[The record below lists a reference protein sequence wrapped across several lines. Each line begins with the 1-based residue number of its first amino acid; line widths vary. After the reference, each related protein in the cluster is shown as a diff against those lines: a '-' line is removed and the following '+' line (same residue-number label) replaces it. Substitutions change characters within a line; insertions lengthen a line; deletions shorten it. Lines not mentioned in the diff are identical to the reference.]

1 MHTPPA
7 TSSAAFETAP
17 RLAFAAD
24 IAVGLACL
32 SALAMLATIVLLR
45 RDLFDAW
52 TGWFLGGFILSAGA
66 AHFAGTEAA
75 AASVSTELPRLTL
88 ALLALG
94 AAAALWSRIPRLLAR
109 GNPPVLARELQKRSA
124 AELRAREA
132 EARAVQFLSHVPE
145 PLFVLRIAADGAV
158 QVEAVNAAFER
169 VFGARSAVRAAAAQ
183 LLPPALAAHVA
194 RRWRE
199 VVVTGTPED
208 CELTADMPSGRRS
221 WQVALV
227 PMRGADGRVE
237 RLLGSARD
245 VTANRRLQEGLVQ
258 SARLATVGTMCA
270 GLAHEASQPLNAA
283 TLWLRRARQAGRTLP
298 ETERRS
304 FVQAAQ
310 VVEVQLRRAGELLQQ
325 IRALA
330 GEEPRDVAWFDAA
343 EPVASALRIA
353 ATQYAADAITLTL
366 EGDGVRLPVRGSP
379 PRLEQAVLQLLSN
392 ARDAVQERRLRDP
405 RAPARIEVVLHRAA
419 GVVAVEVRDSGCG
432 VPEALVGRIFD
443 PFFTTKEPGRG
454 IGLGLALAASIARGM
469 GGGLTTWN
477 LPGGGACF
485 RLELAMAEPMAM
497 RHPDVAVLA

>member
-1 MHTPPA
+1 MHIPPA
-7 TSSAAFETAP
+7 TTSAAFETAP

-52 TGWFLGGFILSAGA
+52 TGWFLGVFILSAGA
-66 AHFAGTEAA
+66 AHSAGTEAA
-75 AASVSTELPRLTL
+75 AASVSAELPRLTL

-94 AAAALWSRIPRLLAR
+94 AGAALWSRIPRLLAV
-109 GNPPVLARELQKRSA
+109 GNPLVLACEVQERRA
-124 AELRAREA
+124 AELRALES
-132 EARAVQFLSHVPE
+132 EARAARFLSHVPE
-145 PLFVLRIAADGAV
+145 ALFVLRVSADGVV

-169 VFGARSAVRAAAAQ
+169 IFGTRAAVGAAAAP
-183 LLPPALAAHVA
+183 LLPPALAAHVG

-199 VVVTGTPED
+199 VVATGTPEE
-208 CELTADMPSGRRS
+208 CELTADLPGGRRS
-221 WQVALV
+221 WQIALV
-227 PMRGADGRVE
+227 PMRAADGRVE

-245 VTANRRLQEGLVQ
+245 VTATRRLQEGLVQ

-283 TLWLRRARQAGRTLP
+283 TLWLRRVRLAGRTLP
-298 ETERRS
+298 EAERRA
-304 FVQAAQ
+304 FAKAAQ

-343 EPVASALRIA
+343 EPIASALRIA
-353 ATQYAADAITLTL
+353 ATQYAPDAITLAL
-366 EGDGVRLPVRGSP
+366 EGGGVRLPVRGSP

-392 ARDAVQERRLRDP
+392 ARDAVQERRLREP
-405 RAPARIEVVLHRAA
+405 RVTARIEVALHRAA

-432 VPEALVGRIFD
+432 VPEALAGRIFD

-454 IGLGLALAASIARGM
+454 VGLGLPLAASIARGM

-485 RLELAMAEPMAM
+485 RLEMAMAEPMAM
-497 RHPDVAVLA
+497 RHPDAAVLA

>member
-1 MHTPPA
+1 MHIPPA
-7 TSSAAFETAP
+7 TTSVAVETAP
-17 RLAFAAD
+17 RLALAAD

-32 SALAMLATIVLLR
+32 SALAMLAAILLLR

-52 TGWFLGGFILSAGA
+52 TGWFLGVFILGAGT
-66 AHFAGTEAA
+66 AHLVGTEAVV
-75 AASVSTELPRLTL
+75 ASIPAELPRLTMAVL
-88 ALLALG
+88 ALA
-94 AAAALWSRIPRLLAR
+94 AAAALWSRIPRLLAL
-109 GNPPVLARELQKRSA
+109 GNPLVLAREVQERRA
-124 AELRAREA
+124 AELRAQDSA
-132 EARAVQFLSHVPE
+132 ARVVQFLSHVPE
-145 PLFVLRIAADGAV
+145 ALFVLRVAEGGV
-158 QVEAVNAAFER
+158 MQVEVVNAAFER
-169 VFGARSAVRAAAAQ
+169 IFGTQAAVGAAAAPP
-183 LLPPALAAHVA
+183 LPPALAAHVA

-199 VVVTGTPED
+199 VAATGTPDE
-208 CELTADMPSGRRS
+208 CELTADLPGGRRN

-245 VTANRRLQEGLVQ
+245 VTATRRLQEGLVQ

-283 TLWLRRARQAGRTLP
+283 TLWLRRARQAGRRLP

-310 VVEVQLRRAGELLQQ
+310 VVEVQLRRAGDLLQH

-343 EPVASALRIA
+343 EPTASALRVA
-353 ATQYAADAITLTL
+353 ATQYAADAITLAV
-366 EGDGVRLPVRGSP
+366 EGGGVRLPVRGSP

-392 ARDAVQERRLRDP
+392 ARDAVQERRLREP
-405 RAPARIEVVLHRAA
+405 RVPARIEVALHRAA
-419 GVVAVEVRDSGCG
+419 GVVAVEVRDSGYG
-432 VPEALVGRIFD
+432 VPEALAGRIFD

-454 IGLGLALAASIARGM
+454 VGLGLPLAASIARGM

-485 RLELAMAEPMAM
+485 RLELASTELKAA
-497 RHPDVAVLA
+497 RHPDAAVLA